1 MFADLTIKEFL
12 EKVASGEPVPGGGS
26 VAALAGALSAA
37 LSRMVG
43 GLTLGRSDDHAR
55 DERMSAL
62 MERALLLQTRLV
74 EAIDRDSDAYAG
86 VLDAYRMAKGTEE
99 EKLLR
104 TEAVQDA
111 LKGAALVPLS
121 VAETG
126 LELLSLSGTAIREG
140 NRNAVTDGLVAA
152 LMARAAVMGALFNVR
167 INLVSIKDGGF
178 SGEITEKARRLEEE
192 AVHEERALLDFAAAL
207 IEGGV

>member
-12 EKVASGEPVPGGGS
+12 DKVASGEPVPGGGS

-43 GLTLGRSDDHAR
+43 GLTLGRSDDHPR

-62 MERALLLQTRLV
+62 MERASLLQTRLV
-74 EAIDRDSDAYAG
+74 EAIDRDSEAYAG
-86 VLDAYRMAKGTEE
+86 VLDAYRMTKGTEE
-99 EKLLR
+99 ENGLR
-104 TEAVQDA
+104 READQDA
-111 LKGAALVPLS
+111 LKGATLVPLA
-121 VAETG
+121 VAEMG
-126 LELLSLSGTAIREG
+126 LELLSLSGTAVREG

-178 SGEITEKARRLEEE
+178 SAEIAEKARRLEKE
-192 AVHEERALLDFAAAL
+192 AVHEEKALLDFAAAL

>member
-55 DERMSAL
+55 DERMSDL
-62 MERALLLQTRLV
+62 MERASLLQTRLV
-74 EAIDRDSDAYAG
+74 EAIDRDSEAYAG
-86 VLDAYRMAKGTEE
+86 VLDAYHMAKGTEE

-104 TEAVQDA
+104 REAVQDA

-121 VAETG
+121 VAEMG
-126 LELLSLSGTAIREG
+126 LELLSLSGTAVREG

-178 SGEITEKARRLEEE
+178 SAEIAEKAIRLEKE

>member
-12 EKVASGEPVPGGGS
+12 DKVASGEPVPGGGS

-62 MERALLLQTRLV
+62 MERTSLLQTRLV
-74 EAIDRDSDAYAG
+74 ETIDSDSEAYAG

-99 EKLLR
+99 EKGLR
-104 TEAVQDA
+104 REAVQDA
-111 LKGAALVPLS
+111 LKGATLVPLAM
-121 VAETG
+121 AEMG
-126 LELLSLSGTAIREG
+126 LELLSLSGTAVREG

-178 SGEITEKARRLEEE
+178 SAEIAEKAGRIEKE

-207 IEGGV
+207 IERGV

>member
-62 MERALLLQTRLV
+62 MERASLLQTRLV
-74 EAIDRDSDAYAG
+74 EAIDRDSNAYAG

-99 EKLLR
+99 EKVLR

-121 VAETG
+121 VAEMG
-126 LELLSLSGTAIREG
+126 LELLSLSGTAVREG

-167 INLVSIKDGGF
+167 INIVSIKDEGF
-178 SGEITEKARRLEEE
+178 STELAEKAKRLKKE
-192 AVHEERALLDFAAAL
+192 AAHEEKALLDFAGAL
-207 IEGGV
+207 IEGEA

>member
-121 VAETG
+121 VAEMG
-126 LELLSLSGTAIREG
+126 LELLSLSGTAVREG

-192 AVHEERALLDFAAAL
+192 AVHEEKALLDFAGAL
-207 IEGGV
+207 IEGEV

>member
-55 DERMSAL
+55 DERMSDL
-62 MERALLLQTRLV
+62 MERASLLQMRLV
-74 EAIDRDSDAYAG
+74 EAIDRDSEAYAG

-99 EKLLR
+99 ERLLR
-104 TEAVQDA
+104 REAVQDA

-121 VAETG
+121 VAEMG
-126 LELLSLSGTAIREG
+126 LELLSLSGTAVREG

-178 SGEITEKARRLEEE
+178 SAEIAEKARRLEKE